1 MITDPVS
8 GDQVIGLEG
17 LVGLVN
23 NETGVEVDVTEG
35 MTGMSTPD
43 GQVDVVETDENT
55 IPDDPDEE
63 EEGPSQIR
71 IYLEGPN
78 GEQKAL
84 IIDYQ

>member
-1 MITDPVS
+1 
-8 GDQVIGLEG
+8 
-17 LVGLVN
+17 
-23 NETGVEVDVTEG
+23 

-43 GQVDVVETDENT
+43 GQVDVVETDQNT
-55 IPDDPDEE
+55 IPDDPEDEA
-63 EEGPSQIR
+63 EGPSQIR